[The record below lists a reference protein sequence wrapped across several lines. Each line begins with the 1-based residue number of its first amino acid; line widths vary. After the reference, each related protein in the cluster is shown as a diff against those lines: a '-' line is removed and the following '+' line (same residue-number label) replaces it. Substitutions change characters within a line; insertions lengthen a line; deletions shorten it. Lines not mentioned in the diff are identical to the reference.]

1 MSAIQ
6 PMTPTEFRSRLLIE
20 AGGEMVPLGSV
31 MSAHQRRDFEA
42 LDGGWLRCMGLP
54 CRDGF
59 SRAWIERC
67 RSGSKTQDAAA
78 MIIFALAFA
87 PRQISG
93 IAAAGDVAQAELLRA
108 AIDRL
113 LRENP
118 WLGAMIESQKT
129 LVRNRRT
136 GSGMQVIT
144 SDVSSS
150 FGHLPDFVV
159 ADEITHWPQ
168 GRGEHLFNS
177 LMSAVGKKPNCM
189 FVCLGNAGW
198 IASFQCKLRERCR
211 VDSRWHFSEQTQPAP
226 WVSEET
232 IEEQRRM
239 ITLPSEFA
247 RLWEGTW
254 ASGASDAL
262 PAEDIN
268 ASLTE
273 GIEPPERAVS
283 GWSYH
288 GGVDLSTTK
297 DNSAVAI
304 VAKNGRGQLRLVR
317 CVSWKPPRGGKL
329 DLQRVQD
336 AIFELH
342 RQFRPRFLFDEWQAT
357 LLFQQLRAKGV
368 QAESVQFSGKAAQ
381 EMGAAVVNAFGEQR
395 IQIFPAD
402 GLIDDLRSLSI
413 VSSPAGWRLSAPR
426 TRAGHADRAVA
437 LSMAILG
444 AARHRGYPGSA
455 CPGYAPVAS
464 CGAGLVGFAFDS
476 GPPEPSGPRRSI

>member
-1 MSAIQ
+1 
-6 PMTPTEFRSRLLIE
+6 MTPAEFRRRLLIDV
-20 AGGEMVPLGSV
+20 GGELVPLGSV
-31 MSAHQRRDFEA
+31 MSAHQQRDFLA
-42 LDGGWLRCMGLP
+42 LDGGWQRAMGLP

-59 SRAWIERC
+59 SRGWIERC
-67 RSGSKTQDAAA
+67 RSGSKTQDAAC
-78 MIIFALAFA
+78 MVLHALSAA
-87 PRQISG
+87 PRQITG
-93 IAAAGDVAQAELLRA
+93 IAAAGDIAQAELLRA

-113 LRENP
+113 LRDNS
-118 WLGAMIESQKT
+118 WLSAMIESQKT

-136 GSGMQVIT
+136 GSAMQVIT

-150 FGHLPDFVV
+150 FGHLPDFVL

-198 IASFQCKLRERCR
+198 IASFQAKLRERCR
-211 VDSRWHFSEQTQPAP
+211 VDARWHFSEQTTPAP

-239 ITLPSEFA
+239 ITLSSEFS

-262 PAEDIN
+262 PADDIDF
-268 ASLTE
+268 ALSE
-273 GIEPPERAVS
+273 GIEPPERALS
-283 GWSYH
+283 GWSYY

-297 DNSAVAI
+297 DNSAVVI
-304 VAKNGRGQLRLVR
+304 VGKAPGGRGQLRLVR
-317 CVSWKPPRGGKL
+317 CKSWKPPRGSKL

-336 AIFELH
+336 SIFELH

-357 LLFQQLRAKGV
+357 LLAQQLRAKGV
-368 QAESVQFSGKAAQ
+368 VMESVAFSGKGAQ
-381 EMGAAVVNAFGEQR
+381 EMAAATVEAFSERR
-395 IQIFPAD
+395 IQLFPAD
-402 GLIDDLRSLSI
+402 GLIADLRSLSI

-426 TRAGHADRAVA
+426 TQAGHADRAVA

-444 AARHRGYPGSA
+444 AKRHRGYSGSQY
-455 CPGYAPVAS
+455 PGYVPVA
-464 CGAGLVGFAFDS
+464 CADAGLAGYSFDTTPIPSS
-476 GPPEPSGPRRSI
+476 GERRSI